1 MIWKRKMIF
10 KQKEKHLRQKLVQL
24 IFDREANAH
33 YIAQNPEVLEKLNSL
48 QKKIEKELETT

>member
-1 MIWKRKMIF
+1 MIF